1 MNFLNQLNDKWQ
13 PLVQRHLIW
22 VFVVALIIAF
32 IPMTSTHFVLERV
45 VASEEETANIINV
58 AGRQRMLSQRL
69 TLMVGNLANQSERG
83 LNTTATRDVIAN
95 DLALLVETHER
106 LAFQTRDS
114 LIIAQD
120 YALEKIY
127 FDKPYNLNLRLRKF
141 VADIELVLSVPDY
154 AVNAQSRALDR
165 IFQLGPNELL
175 LALDAAVTAYE
186 ERGYLAIQE
195 IRNIEKQLW
204 ALSALILL
212 AEFFLIFLPVHK
224 LLRAQVRKLS
234 ANEQLFRSIYEKS
247 PIMLHSIDSIGH
259 IQVVSNFWLDHMG
272 YTKDEVIGEHL
283 SKFMSE
289 DSSRRA
295 IDIYL
300 PKMIEEGQVSG
311 VNYQLIKKTGEMI
324 DVVLSA
330 QSQNDE
336 DGNFVRSFAAMV
348 DVTNERIMQGDFEK
362 NAEAMQ
368 AFHQAASSPGLA
380 FDERIHRVLRFGNI
394 FFETSMAIVSRI
406 DSDTDNYEIAYIAG
420 SGDIPPPG
428 TMLDCADTY
437 CMNILVNDQPVAI
450 DNIQKS
456 AFATHPCYKAFKLDT
471 YIGVRLLVHGKPYGT
486 LNFTAANPR
495 SEPFDEVEIAFM
507 GLLGQW
513 VSASIEQQLIAGELT
528 EARFAAE
535 TANATK
541 SAFLANMSHEIRTPL
556 NAVIGLTD
564 LTLKTDLEEKQRFN
578 LQRVSDA
585 GKNLLGII
593 NDILDFSKIEAGKLN
608 IEVTE
613 FELDDVLKNL
623 SSLVGARAEEKGLE
637 VLIWVDPNI
646 PTSLMGDPLRL
657 GQVLINLLSNA
668 IKFTDVGEV
677 IVRTE
682 LKQRQDKRVELM
694 FSVQDSGIGMSEEQV
709 SKLFN
714 PFVQADQST
723 TRMFGGT
730 GLGLSISKQ
739 LTEAMKGQ
747 ISVESVEGE
756 GSTFTVQIPF
766 GIGTERIREVP
777 KMNIDPSLV
786 RILIVD
792 DNDIA
797 REMLEAAVYSMG
809 FFTETAHSGQDALE
823 KLEHAD
829 GDHPPYD
836 LILLDWKMPGMDG
849 VETARK
855 IRDLSAYTR
864 TPTVFM
870 VSAYGIDEIS
880 NDLAEIGVKTFLPKP
895 INTSHLFDKMIEMFS
910 ASSPKGMMSISHDTK
925 DKGHQAVV
933 ANARILLAEDNELN
947 QAVAV
952 GILEGAGFSVDV
964 VDNGRQAISVLREEG
979 PKAFAAVLMDIQMPE
994 IDGITATRLIRIED
1008 GFEDLPIIAMTAHA
1022 LIEEQKRCKAAGM
1035 DAHISKPVDSR
1046 ELVSKLNSYI
1056 KPNAP
1061 ARAPTSSIVST
1072 KSNKN
1077 VLDTTNEES
1086 IVMEDNNA
1094 PTASSADTTSA
1105 TDDTN
1110 YYDLEEVKAR
1120 LMLPEDVLFSLVQR
1134 FVDSYSNV
1142 ASDIVDLVAKDNFKE
1157 AAEKAHSAKGVSG
1170 SIGATALYEKCTEI
1184 EGMLKNE
1191 RIDDLRAEMPGF
1203 ITIAERTIAVMKT
1216 ALAKHH
1222 GA

>member
-1 MNFLNQLNDKWQ
+1 MNFLNQFNEKWQ
-13 PLVQRHLIW
+13 PRVQRHLIW

-32 IPMTSTHFVLERV
+32 IPMTATHFVLERV

-69 TLMVGNLANQSERG
+69 TLMVSTLANEAERG
-83 LNTTATRDVIAN
+83 LDTANTRAIIAEDVAF
-95 DLALLVETHER
+95 LVETHER
-106 LAFQTRDS
+106 LAFETRDS
-114 LIIAQD
+114 LITAQD
-120 YALEKIY
+120 FALEKIY
-127 FDKPYNLNLRLRKF
+127 FDEPYNLNLRLREF

-154 AVNAQSRALDR
+154 AVNAQGRALDE

-175 LALDAAVTAYE
+175 VALDSAVTAYE
-186 ERGYLAIQE
+186 KRGYLAIQE

-204 ALSALILL
+204 ALSAFILL

-224 LLRAQVRKLS
+224 LLRAQVKKLS

-247 PIMLHSIDSIGH
+247 PIMLHSIDSTGH

-272 YTKDEVIGEHL
+272 YTEDEVIGEHL
-283 SKFMSE
+283 SKFMSD
-289 DSSRRA
+289 DSSRQA

-300 PKMIEEGQVSG
+300 PKMVEEGQVSG
-311 VNYQLIKKTGEMI
+311 VNYQMIKKTGEVI

-348 DVTNERIMQGDFEK
+348 DVTNERIMQGDLEK

-406 DSDTDNYEIAYIAG
+406 NGDDYEIAYVAG
-420 SGDIPPPG
+420 TGDIPAPG

-437 CMNILVNDQPVAI
+437 CMNMLKNDQPVAI
-450 DNIQKS
+450 DNVRQSEFSI
-456 AFATHPCYKAFKLDT
+456 HPCYEAFKLDT
-471 YIGVRLLVHGKPYGT
+471 YIGVRLMVRGEPYGT

-495 SEPFDEVEIAFM
+495 SEAFDEVEVAFI

-513 VSASIEQQLIAGELT
+513 VSSSIEQQLIAGQLN

-564 LTLKTDLEEKQRFN
+564 LTLKTNLEEKQRYN

-593 NDILDFSKIEAGKLN
+593 NDILDFSKIEAGKLE

-637 VLIWVDPNI
+637 VLIWVDPEI

-657 GQVLINLLSNA
+657 GQILINLLSNA
-668 IKFTDVGEV
+668 IKFTDEGEV
-677 IVRTE
+677 IVRAE
-682 LKQRQDKRVELM
+682 LEQREDKRVELA
-694 FSVQDSGIGMSEEQV
+694 FSINDSGIGMSEEQV

-739 LTEAMKGQ
+739 LTEAMQGQ

-756 GSTFTVQIPF
+756 GSTFSVRMPF
-766 GIGTERIREVP
+766 DIGTERVREVP
-777 KMNIDPSLV
+777 TMNIDPSQV

-809 FFTETAHSGQDALE
+809 FITETAHSGQDALE
-823 KLEHAD
+823 KLERAD

-836 LILLDWKMPGMDG
+836 LILLDWKMPDMDG

-870 VSAYGIDEIS
+870 VSAYGVDEIS

-910 ASSPKGMMSISHDTK
+910 ASNPKGMVSIAPDAE

-947 QAVAV
+947 QAVAI

-964 VDNGRQAISVLREEG
+964 VNNGRQAISVLREEG

-994 IDGITATRLIRIED
+994 IDGITATRLIRVED

-1022 LIEEQKRCKAAGM
+1022 LVEEQKRCKAAGM

-1046 ELVSKLNSYI
+1046 ELISKLNSYI
-1056 KPNAP
+1056 KPD
-1061 ARAPTSSIVST
+1061 APTGTSASSIVSGTPSENVSDT
-1072 KSNKN
+1072 K
-1077 VLDTTNEES
+1077 NEEN
-1086 IVMEDNNA
+1086 IPMEENN
-1094 PTASSADTTSA
+1094 TTSA
-1105 TDDTN
+1105 DDDTD
-1110 YYDLEEVKAR
+1110 YYDLEEVKTR
-1120 LMLPEDVLFSLVQR
+1120 LMLPEDVLFSLVER
-1134 FVDSYSNV
+1134 FVESYSNI
-1142 ASDIVDLVAKDNFKE
+1142 ASDIADLVAEDKFKE
-1157 AAEKAHSAKGVSG
+1157 AADQAHSAKGVSG
-1170 SIGATALYEKCTEI
+1170 SLGATALYEKCTEI
-1184 EGMLKNE
+1184 EGMLKAE

-1216 ALAKHH
+1216 ALAKHQ
-1222 GA
+1222 GG